1 MALLNLGFAI
11 LLIKITVC
19 VLPGFLGLYLILSNV
34 DKKRDLRN
42 SLCSKVFGVRN
53 AIPYP
58 SFARTL
64 LVVGTLLLIFS
75 AAAAWFLLLK
85 NYFIS
90 DEDLGSQI
98 SYYMQ
103 LNHLCAS
110 LFC

>member
-1 MALLNLGFAI
+1 MALLNLSFAI

-19 VLPGFLGLYLILSNV
+19 VLPGFLGLYLIFTNV

-42 SLCSKVFGVRN
+42 SLCSRVFGVRN

-64 LVVGTLLLIFS
+64 IVIGTLLLIFS

-85 NYFIS
+85 DYFIS
-90 DEDLGSQI
+90 EEDLRSQI
-98 SYYMQ
+98 SYSLQ
-103 LNHLCAS
+103 LNYSCAL

>member
-19 VLPGFLGLYLILSNV
+19 VLPGFLGLYLIVANV

-64 LVVGTLLLIFS
+64 LVLGTLLLIFS
-75 AAAAWFLLLK
+75 AAATWFLILK
-85 NYFIS
+85 DYFII
-90 DEDLGSQI
+90 DEDLSSQI
-98 SYYMQ
+98 SYSLQ
-103 LNHLCAS
+103 LDYLFAS
-110 LFC
+110 LFY